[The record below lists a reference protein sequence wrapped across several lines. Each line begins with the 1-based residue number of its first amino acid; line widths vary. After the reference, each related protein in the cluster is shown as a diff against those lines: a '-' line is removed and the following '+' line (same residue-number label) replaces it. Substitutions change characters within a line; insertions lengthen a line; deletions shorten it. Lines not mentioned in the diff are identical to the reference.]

1 MSLRPIAAAMVAAL
15 ALAGCDDLLGLGSAD
30 PNEVG
35 SLSFQYSGARTG
47 SFRARGPVP
56 DDIVGS
62 YAASYS
68 GFDDLTLTA
77 FNATSGGRGDYVT
90 IVSGVLERGETAT
103 ACLGSSFPT
112 RSCFLGTIVFNLDP
126 NDPDGPGRETYLI
139 TSGRLRITGK
149 SSRGIAGTFSG
160 SAVGG
165 GGARIEIIAGRF
177 DAPQRPDA
185 PVLPD

>member
-1 MSLRPIAAAMVAAL
+1 MPLRSIAAALAAVL

-47 SFRARGPVP
+47 AFRARGPVP
-56 DDIVGS
+56 AEMTGS
-62 YAASYS
+62 YAASYES
-68 GFDDLTLTA
+68 FDDLTLSA
-77 FNATSGGRGDYVT
+77 FNATSGGRGDYVLLASS
-90 IVSGVLERGETAT
+90 ILEPGETAT
-103 ACLGSSFPT
+103 ACLGSGFPT
-112 RSCFLGTIVFNLDP
+112 AHCFIGTIVFNLDP

-139 TSGRLRITGK
+139 TSGQLRVTGK

-160 SAVGG
+160 AAVGG
-165 GGARIEIIAGRF
+165 GGARITIIAGRF

>member
-1 MSLRPIAAAMVAAL
+1 MPLRSIAAVLAAVL
-15 ALAGCDDLLGLGSAD
+15 ALTGCEDLLGLGSAD
-30 PNEVG
+30 PNAVG

-47 SFRARGPVP
+47 VFQARGPVP
-56 DDIVGS
+56 DEMAGS

-68 GFDDLTLTA
+68 GFDDLTLSA
-77 FNATSGGRGDYVT
+77 FNATSGGRGDYVVL
-90 IVSGVLERGETAT
+90 VSSLLEPGETAT
-103 ACLGSSFPT
+103 ACLGGGLPSP
-112 RSCFLGTIVFNLDP
+112 RCFIGTVVFNLDP

-139 TSGRLRITGK
+139 TEGKLRVTHK

-165 GGARIEIIAGRF
+165 NGARITIIAGFF